1 MININISRKHILFL
15 VFILAVATV
24 INYTIAQGGTQSHPI
39 SEVTD
44 LDTNVDGVVDLAN
57 NSNYLGG
64 QLPSY
69 YEGGG
74 CAAPLTQRDFTPG
87 GPGENCVNE
96 CNEISK
102 DCAFGIDNGDWG
114 DRVEAC
120 NWASYSAGGGDQ
132 CMCCA

>member
-15 VFILAVATV
+15 VFIVAVATF

-44 LDTNVDGVVDLAN
+44 LDANDDGVVDLAN

-64 QLPSY
+64 QLPAY

-74 CAAPLTQRDFTPG
+74 CGAPFTTVTSAPGQTCIAACG
-87 GPGENCVNE
+87 G
-96 CNEISK
+96 ST
-102 DCAFGIDNGDWG
+102 CAFGYYEEVGSG
-114 DRVEAC
+114 FLKEATDILEC
-120 NWASYSAGGGDQ
+120 SATGPAE
-132 CMCCA
+132 CFCCA